1 MKLVNKDMTRESVH
15 VATTDTQIYIK
26 IFHKYHGKWQ
36 IDTYFV
42 SYGFVDEEL
51 IASTVKYIKR
61 TWGLRNPIV
70 RIE

>member
-42 SYGFVDEEL
+42 SYGFIDE
-51 IASTVKYIKR
+51 
-61 TWGLRNPIV
+61 
-70 RIE
+70 